1 MALEQEHARTS
12 FREFLAGG
20 AVALCDGAMGTMLYD
35 KGVFIHR
42 AFEELNLN
50 QPSLVREVHAA
61 YVEAGA
67 DIIETNTFAAN
78 RFRLSPHGLEG
89 QVEEI
94 NRRGVELAR
103 EASADRAWVGGAM
116 GPLGVRIEPFGHI
129 GRDEAREVFAQ
140 QARALAEAGVDLI
153 ILETFVHLPELEEA
167 VAAVRGVCELPIVA
181 QVVVEGGGVTREGV
195 DAADAARRLEA
206 AGADVVG
213 VNCSEAL
220 ATLDAL
226 GEMGA
231 ATKQPLCGQPNAGQP
246 RSVGGRNI
254 YLGSPEYL
262 TAWARRA
269 LRAGARMVGGCCG
282 TGPEHIRALRS
293 VLTQVEPAIPAE
305 RVARSSALMPD
316 ATPLQRAEK
325 SVMASA
331 LDAGRYVLGVE
342 LPPTR
347 GWNGGVIDQAA
358 RRLALAGCQ
367 FVGLPEGPPDGA
379 HLPPHAL
386 AQVCRHAGVE
396 PLIYY
401 SCRGRRLA
409 RMQSDLLGAYAMG
422 VSNVLV
428 VTGDPLT
435 PGAELDAWP
444 DLEVDSIGAVNLAVR
459 LNHGEDIGG
468 NPFGRPTGL
477 HVGVR
482 LDATAWDMEREL
494 SRYAWKVDAGAEFAL
509 TAPVFDPEALATLV
523 EKLGDDALP
532 VLATIW
538 PLSSAREAEFFER
551 RLGNVPVPEPLVE
564 RMRRAEAEGREAD
577 EGVAIACELARA
589 VRPYVQGVQVVA
601 AGGRVEDALAVVE
614 AARA

>member
-1 MALEQEHARTS
+1 MASTQPARSS
-12 FREFLAGG
+12 FREYMADGG
-20 AVALCDGAMGTMLYD
+20 IALCDGAMGTMLYD

-42 AFEELNLN
+42 AFEELNLT
-50 QPSLVREVHAA
+50 QPSLVREVHEA

-67 DIIETNTFAAN
+67 DVIETNTFAAN
-78 RFRLSPHGLEG
+78 RFRLSPHGLEA

-103 EASADRAWVGGAM
+103 EASGGRVWVAGAM

-129 GRDEAREVFAQ
+129 GREEARAVFAQ
-140 QARALAEAGVDLI
+140 QARALAEGGVDLI
-153 ILETFVHLPELEEA
+153 VLETFVHLPELEEA
-167 VAAVRGVCELPIVA
+167 IAAVRAVCELPIVA
-181 QVVVEGGGVTREGV
+181 QLVVEGGGVTREGV

-226 GEMGA
+226 GEM
-231 ATKQPLCGQPNAGQP
+231 ATTTDLPLVGQPNAGQP

-269 LRAGARMVGGCCG
+269 IRAGARLVGGCCG
-282 TGPEHIRALRS
+282 TRPEHIRALRS
-293 VLTQVEPAIPAE
+293 ELTQVEPAIPGE
-305 RVARSSALMPD
+305 RVARSAAVRPAFEPVARSD
-316 ATPLQRAEK
+316 K
-325 SVMASA
+325 SIMASA
-331 LDAGRYVLGVE
+331 LAAGRFVLGVE

-347 GWNGGVIDQAA
+347 GWSGGGLDAAA
-358 RRLALAGCQ
+358 RSIALAGCE
-367 FVGLPEGPPDGA
+367 FVSLPEGPPDGA

-386 AQVCRHAGVE
+386 AQLCRHAGVE
-396 PLIYY
+396 PIIYF

-409 RMQSDLLGAYAMG
+409 RMQSDLLGAYSMG

-428 VTGDPLT
+428 VTGDPLN

-468 NPFGRPTGL
+468 NPFGRPTAL

-509 TAPVFDPEALATLV
+509 TAPVFDPVALAGLV
-523 EKLGDDALP
+523 GRLGDESLP
-532 VLATIW
+532 VVATIW

-551 RLGNVPVPEPLVE
+551 RLGNVPVPETLVA
-564 RMRRAEAEGREAD
+564 RMREAEAEGREAA

-589 VRPYVQGVQVVA
+589 VRPHVRGVQVVA
-601 AGGRVEDALAVVE
+601 AGGRVADALVVVE
-614 AARA
+614 AARG